1 MPVNQLPT
9 FKGYTVDYRLR
20 EFRLMNFPDKSEFI
34 SFQSPQGYKML
45 QEFEREVD
53 RTKIGE
59 LNSRLCEKE

>member
-45 QEFEREVD
+45 CEYEDSLAACNQEED
-53 RTKIGE
+53 
-59 LNSRLCEKE
+59 